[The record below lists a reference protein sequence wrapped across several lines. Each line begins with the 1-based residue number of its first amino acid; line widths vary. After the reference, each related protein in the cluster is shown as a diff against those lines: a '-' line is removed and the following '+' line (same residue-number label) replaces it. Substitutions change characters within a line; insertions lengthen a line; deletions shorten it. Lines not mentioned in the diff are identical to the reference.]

1 VKAWC
6 FVIPKSDST
15 AGLRRLARQS
25 VFAVGQAGYSGAAVV
40 LAAKCWRDWAG
51 LEQETHEG
59 IACVLHARASQENP
73 SEEEVEAAADAFR
86 DARGLQAALDA
97 EHWLAQRQL
106 TFDAWMK
113 YMRRCV
119 LRTKWVSRLQELVS
133 QYPASQKR
141 LNRNLRVVGMCSG
154 HFARFARKL
163 AGRAAVHERIRQQS
177 ATGDG
182 GQNLEGERRVVI
194 LPSSL
199 EAKNAQLLDLSQ
211 HELAQQGQQIADLE
225 SSFGQFRVQVLAPA
239 DVQNQVSS
247 RHLDWIRIEAR
258 TLSFHEETAA
268 REAATCVR
276 EDAEGLEAV
285 AARVRT
291 PLRHECFY
299 LEELDPDL
307 QPAFLSACADDLI
320 GPLPGGKEFKI
331 DQIVKQVM
339 PSVQDPDVR
348 ARAEQVL
355 LEKAITFEL
364 QARVSWQ
371 VAWWSD

>member
-1 VKAWC
+1 M
-6 FVIPKSDST
+6 IPKSDST
-15 AGLRRLARQS
+15 AGLQRLARQS
-25 VFAVGQAGYSGAAVV
+25 VFAVGPAGYSGAAVV
-40 LAAKCWRDWAG
+40 LGAKCWRDWVG

-59 IACVLHARASQENP
+59 IACVLHARATQENP
-73 SEEEVEAAADAFR
+73 SDVEVEAAADAFR
-86 DARGLQAALDA
+86 DARGLQAAVDA

-106 TFDAWMK
+106 TFAAWMK

-119 LRTKWVSRLQELVS
+119 FRTKWVSRLQELVS
-133 QYPASQKR
+133 QYPVSQKR

-177 ATGDG
+177 ATGNG
-182 GQNLEGERRVVI
+182 GQNLEGESRVVI
-194 LPSSL
+194 PPSAL
-199 EAKNAQLLDLSQ
+199 EPKDAQMLDLSQ

-225 SSFGQFRVQVLAPA
+225 SSFEQFRAQVLAPA

-276 EDAEGLEAV
+276 EDAEELEAV

-307 QPAFLSACADDLI
+307 QPAFLSACAGDLI
-320 GPLPGGKEFKI
+320 GPLPGGKDFKI
-331 DQIVKQVM
+331 YLIVKKAM

-355 LEKAITFEL
+355 LEKAITLEL